1 MIKVLIVEDED
12 LAANRLG
19 KALREL
25 DSDIDIIGRTTS
37 VEETKVFL
45 ETHEIDLFFLDIN
58 LSDGYS
64 FEIFKNDQANLTP
77 VIFTTA
83 YSEFAIKS
91 FELNSVSYLLKPINK
106 KQLAEAFD
114 KFKRLH
120 YVDSSLNKV
129 DYSDLLDSLMLKQKK
144 RFLIKV
150 NTKLHAINSK
160 DIAYFFSE
168 DKLSFIMLWS
178 GKLFPI
184 EKSLKAIEGEL
195 HSNSFF
201 RINKRYLVHLDA
213 IEQMYYTSK
222 SKIKIELKPSN
233 KNDTS
238 PIFVAIEKIGKF
250 KKWLSL

>member
-12 LAANRLG
+12 LAADRLA
-19 KALREL
+19 KALREI
-25 DSDIDIIGRTTS
+25 DSEIDIVGRTTS
-37 VEETKVFL
+37 VEETKAFL
-45 ETHEIDLFFLDIN
+45 EANEIDLFFLDIN

-64 FEIFKNDQANLTP
+64 FDIFKNDQVNLTP
-77 VIFTTA
+77 IIFTTA

-91 FELNSVSYLLKPINK
+91 FELNSVSYLLKPINR
-106 KQLAEAFD
+106 KQLIAAYE
-114 KFKRLH
+114 KFKHLH
-120 YVDSSLNKV
+120 NANKWHAV
-129 DYSDLLDSLMLKQKK
+129 DYNQLLEGLMLKQKK

-150 NTKLHAINSK
+150 NTKLHAINSE
-160 DIAYFFSE
+160 DIAYFFTE
-168 DKLSFIMLWS
+168 DKLSFMMLWT

-184 EKSLKAIEGEL
+184 EKSLKAIELEL
-195 HSNSFF
+195 HSSSFF
-201 RINKRYLVHLDA
+201 RINKRYLVHLEA

-233 KNDTS
+233 KNDVS